1 MAGPVVRT
9 PFAEQTACH
18 VQPCQKMVN
27 KFNRLIFLV
36 KIYQS
41 LHEDTARPPGAR
53 IQNQETE
60 LMNRPISLSV
70 ADVPI
75 FGRFCM
81 KLTLLARELVRLV
94 VASLTPVPPYGSSV
108 SRAARSIVS

>member
-1 MAGPVVRT
+1 
-9 PFAEQTACH
+9 
-18 VQPCQKMVN
+18 MVN

-75 FGRFCM
+75 DRR
-81 KLTLLARELVRLV
+81 LAHII
-94 VASLTPVPPYGSSV
+94 SLAGG
-108 SRAARSIVS
+108 ADQHG